1 MTQKKLNGLLVCY
14 TVKCSTQKRSRR
26 KQLLFLCILLLL
38 LLFFF
43 CNLFTHGTLRSSLEL
58 VETCPSDPDRIQV
71 IKKHFRMDR
80 LPNFSSLWGFHKKQ
94 TDTKSQM
101 PIAYLQRVFDC
112 FLIPRMKRVDN
123 LPELRRSPLE
133 MNLVAKIQEK
143 PNVSRS
149 ERAIQVHAMV
159 KVVKQTNH

>member
-1 MTQKKLNGLLVCY
+1 
-14 TVKCSTQKRSRR
+14 
-26 KQLLFLCILLLL
+26 
-38 LLFFF
+38 
-43 CNLFTHGTLRSSLEL
+43 
-58 VETCPSDPDRIQV
+58 
-71 IKKHFRMDR
+71 
-80 LPNFSSLWGFHKKQ
+80 
-94 TDTKSQM
+94 M

-133 MNLVAKIQEK
+133 MNLGAKIQEK

-159 KVVKQTNH
+159 KVVKPTNH

>member
-1 MTQKKLNGLLVCY
+1 MCQ

-26 KQLLFLCILLLL
+26 KQLLFLCILLL
-38 LLFFF
+38 FFF
-43 CNLFTHGTLRSSLEL
+43 CNLFTHGALRSSLKL
-58 VETCPSDPDRIQV
+58 VETCPSVPDRIQV
-71 IKKHFRMDR
+71 IKKHFRMDK
-80 LPNFSSLWGFHKKQ
+80 LPNFSLLWGFSKKQ
-94 TDTKSQM
+94 RDTKSQM

-112 FLIPRMKRVDN
+112 FLIPRMKRVDY

-143 PNVSRS
+143 PSVSRP
-149 ERAIQVHAMV
+149 EMAIQVHAMV